1 MTSLVTWPSLSR
13 WNKFPITYSWTDF
26 VLEFDVILVTR
37 ILSLNFLSES
47 RTNRLEL
54 IEKLHNE
61 GLTDKKISEY
71 LNEKGIKT
79 PRNKEYYPELVF
91 VTRRKMMLRNQ
102 RKSDKSWIV
111 ENIKIYLKTI

>member
-1 MTSLVTWPSLSR
+1 L
-13 WNKFPITYSWTDF
+13 K
-26 VLEFDVILVTR
+26 FDVNLVTR

-61 GLTDKKISEY
+61 GLTDRQISEY
-71 LNEKGIKT
+71 LNERGMKT

-91 VTRRKMMLRNQ
+91 VTRMKMSMRIQ
-102 RKSDKSWIV
+102 RKSYKTWV
-111 ENIKIYLKTI
+111 LENIKIYIKS